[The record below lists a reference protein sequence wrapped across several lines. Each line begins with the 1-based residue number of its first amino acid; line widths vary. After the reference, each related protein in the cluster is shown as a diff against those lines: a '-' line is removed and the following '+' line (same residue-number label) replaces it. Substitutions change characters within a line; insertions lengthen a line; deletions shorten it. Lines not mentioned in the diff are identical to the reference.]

1 MRGWAKASTLI
12 YGNYQKDMKSR
23 TMEAFKAFKV
33 TGTAPAAA
41 KGKNGSAKSAAMF
54 TTAKS
59 PLSSCR
65 RIGPARFAAIR
76 KVTS

>member
-1 MRGWAKASTLI
+1 
-12 YGNYQKDMKSR
+12 
-23 TMEAFKAFKV
+23 
-33 TGTAPAAA
+33 
-41 KGKNGSAKSAAMF
+41 MF